1 MYYASTQQRVI
12 GRLLQAKQVRGWI
25 RGLLPAQRG
34 DSFWQ
39 FERSHKYRGDPIDF
53 ITLAS
58 SGREYLSPK
67 NIMEQCFTPSISSV
81 ITISAPQ
88 ILLSTSLLSLLLGL
102 GMYFGFVWTRRL
114 DVDAGIDGS
123 RNLLIFYLTALTL
136 CFGMYSISRLIQ
148 DDDVRTEGMI
158 LLGYAKDFLENHADI
173 ARPRPRS
180 PRADTIHS
188 KAGSVGNR
196 PEGATGE
203 ANHAPTSEAA
213 NTA

>member
-12 GRLLQAKQVRGWI
+12 GRLLQAEQVRGWI

-34 DSFWQ
+34 KSLWQ
-39 FERSHKYRGDPIDF
+39 LKRSHKFRGDPIDL

-58 SGREYLSPK
+58 SDGEHLTPK
-67 NIMEQCFTPSISSV
+67 IIMEQCFTPSISSV

-123 RNLLIFYLTALTL
+123 KNVLIFYVTALSV
-136 CFGMYSISRLIQ
+136 CFGIYSVSRLIQ
-148 DDDVRTEGMI
+148 DDEDRTERMI
-158 LLGYAKDFLENHADI
+158 LLGYVKDFVESHADI
-173 ARPRPRS
+173 TRPARD
-180 PRADTIHS
+180 DTIHS
-188 KAGSVGNR
+188 DAESAG
-196 PEGATGE
+196 
-203 ANHAPTSEAA
+203 
-213 NTA
+213 